1 MSQEQ
6 KEQCKRCVHGQ
17 TIDSGVCKYYNRNI
31 LTHLC
36 CAFLG
41 DPSVAEPQSEPAK
54 PSAFDSQVGGDH
66 YKKFGAYQPWE
77 VLAKW
82 MTAEELKGFMKGTVI
97 AYLAREQDKN
107 GLEDIKKAGH
117 TIQLYL
123 ELCEKASQP
132 ETTRE
137 VEDFKWFFSEAM
149 PSPWIY
155 VNPKG
160 VCPVAAGTTI
170 WVLARDRRFY
180 KVYCPEK
187 LEWRVNGAPDDI
199 VAYVLAV
206 DVAKP

>member
-1 MSQEQ
+1 MSPEQ
-6 KEQCKRCVHGQ
+6 KAQCKRCVHGQ

-82 MTAEELKGFMKGTVI
+82 MTPEELKGFMKGTVI

-107 GLEDIKKAGH
+107 GLEDIAKAGH

-123 ELCEKASQP
+123 ELQAKAADG
-132 ETTRE
+132 E
-137 VEDFKWFFSEAM
+137 VKEAPQDEDRTKFFNVKTPFHGTPFPSE
-149 PSPWIY
+149 WIH
-155 VNPKG
+155 VNPTG
-160 VCPVAAGTTI
+160 LCPVADGTAI
-170 WVLARDRRFY
+170 WVLTRNQRAYRISH
-180 KVYCPEK
+180 PERLK
-187 LEWRVNGAPDDI
+187 
-199 VAYVLAV
+199 
-206 DVAKP
+206 

>member
-1 MSQEQ
+1 MSPEQ
-6 KEQCKRCVHGQ
+6 KEQC
-17 TIDSGVCKYYNRNI
+17 
-31 LTHLC
+31 
-36 CAFLG
+36 
-41 DPSVAEPQSEPAK
+41 K

-66 YKKFGAYQPWE
+66 YKKLGVYQPWE

-137 VEDFKWFFSEAM
+137 VEDFKWFFSEAI
-149 PSPWIY
+149 PSPWIH
-155 VNPKG
+155 VNPTG

-199 VAYVLAV
+199 VAYMLAV
-206 DVAKP
+206 YVAKP